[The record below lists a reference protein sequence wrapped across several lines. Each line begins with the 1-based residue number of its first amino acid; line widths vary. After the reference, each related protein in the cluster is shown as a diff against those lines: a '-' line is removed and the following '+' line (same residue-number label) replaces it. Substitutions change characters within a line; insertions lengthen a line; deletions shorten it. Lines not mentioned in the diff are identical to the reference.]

1 MDNLHALPNA
11 SPLHLQA
18 QTQSRLAA
26 LRLTEEL
33 LQEALRF
40 AYSES
45 ERCSANDV
53 KAARGYAIWGK
64 PLRYLGD
71 KLAPKGWL
79 RDGAPR
85 LESVVSP
92 DGSFRI
98 TSAAGNFATGIRDA
112 MPATAKPKGRR
123 ALEAIGDS
131 GQTSLDIPGESVR
144 VVAPMI
150 TYYFLHHLDTAKE
163 QIRSELSIPS
173 HMKIAPQAKRGVIDE
188 FKNRLIL
195 QSVEFGVEAD
205 VGEEGNDEEEFS
217 DDLDIP
223 VPRRAAS
230 E

>member
-1 MDNLHALPNA
+1 MADLHALPTTT
-11 SPLHLQA
+11 PLHAQA
-18 QTQSRLAA
+18 LTQSDLAA
-26 LRLTEEL
+26 LGLTEDL
-33 LQEALRF
+33 LQESLRF

-53 KAARGYAIWGK
+53 KAASGYAIWGK

-71 KLAPKGWL
+71 KLAPKGWR

-85 LESVVSP
+85 LESIVSP

-98 TSAAGNFATGIRDA
+98 TSAAGNFATGVLDA
-112 MPATAKPKGRR
+112 MPATAGPKGRLT
-123 ALEAIGDS
+123 LEAIGDN
-131 GQTSLDIPGESVR
+131 GQTSLDIPGESLK
-144 VVAPMI
+144 VVSPMI

-173 HMKIAPQAKRGVIDE
+173 HMKIAPKAKKGVIDE
-188 FKNRLIL
+188 FKERLIL
-195 QSVEFGVEAD
+195 QPVEFGVEAD
-205 VGEEGNDEEEFS
+205 LGEGGDEEEFS

>member
-1 MDNLHALPNA
+1 MDNLHPLPNA
-11 SPLHLQA
+11 SPLHIQA

-26 LRLTEEL
+26 LGLDEAL

-40 AYSES
+40 AYIEA

-53 KAARGYAIWGK
+53 RAAAGWAVWGK

-71 KLAPKGWL
+71 QLASKGWR

-85 LESVVSP
+85 LESLVSP

-98 TSAAGNFATGIRDA
+98 TSAAGNFATGDRDW
-112 MPATAKPKGRR
+112 MPKTAGPKGRR
-123 ALEAIGDS
+123 ALEAIGDN
-131 GQTSLDIPGESVR
+131 GQTSMDILGESIE
-144 VVAPMI
+144 VVSPMI
-150 TYYFLHHLDTAKE
+150 THYLLHHLDKARE
-163 QIRSELSIPS
+163 QIRAELSIPT
-173 HMKIAPQAKRGVIDE
+173 HMTIAPKAKRGVIDE
-188 FKNRLIL
+188 FKDRLIL
-195 QSVEFGVEAD
+195 QPVEFGVDAD
-205 VGEEGNDEEEFS
+205 LGEGGDEEDFS